1 MSHDLPSH
9 PSLDH
14 LKKQARTRLREL
26 HRTNPGAKLAD
37 AQHLI
42 AQEYGFASWAK
53 LKAYVE
59 MIAQTE
65 RSSSRPAGT
74 QADASDDHG
83 FDRYTARAKQAL
95 FFSRFEAAQLGNSTI
110 EPEHVLLGLVRAGQ
124 GLDSAFFERAQ
135 LTPEQARAELPA
147 RATAPEPLP
156 QSALIPFGAETKR
169 LFASA
174 KDEANRRR
182 HRSIGVV
189 HLLAGIL
196 RAEQSIAASIL
207 ARKGLDLAVIRR
219 DMDHLL
225 NEGSSS
231 ETSRLS
237 LPRAHAP

>member
-1 MSHDLPSH
+1 MMSHDLPSH
-9 PSLDH
+9 PSLEH
-14 LKKQARTRLREL
+14 LKKQARARLREL

-37 AQHLI
+37 AQHLM
-42 AQEYGFASWAK
+42 AKEYGFASWAK

-59 MIAQTE
+59 MIAQ
-65 RSSSRPAGT
+65 SGGSASRPAG

-124 GLDSAFFERAQ
+124 GLAGALFERAQ

-147 RATAPEPLP
+147 RAIAPEALP
-156 QSALIPFGAETKR
+156 QSAIIPFGAETKR

-225 NEGSSS
+225 NEGSS
-231 ETSRLS
+231 
-237 LPRAHAP
+237 

>member
-1 MSHDLPSH
+1 MMSHDLPSR

-26 HRTNPGAKLAD
+26 HGTNPDAKLAD

-42 AQEYGFASWAK
+42 AQDYGFASWAK

-59 MIAQTE
+59 KIAEST
-65 RSSSRPAGT
+65 RLSSTQAGR

-83 FDRYTARAKQAL
+83 FERYTARAKQAL
-95 FFSRFEAAQLGNSTI
+95 FFSRYEAAQLGNSTI

-124 GLDSAFFERAQ
+124 GWAGALFERAQ
-135 LTPEQARAELPA
+135 LTPELARTELPSP
-147 RATAPEPLP
+147 ATAPEALP
-156 QSALIPFGAETKR
+156 QSVIIPFGAETKR
-169 LFASA
+169 IFAGA

-182 HRSIGVV
+182 HRNIGVV

-196 RAEQSIAASIL
+196 RAEPSIAASIL
-207 ARKGLDLAVIRR
+207 ARKGLHLAVIRR

-225 NEGSSS
+225 NEGSS
-231 ETSRLS
+231 
-237 LPRAHAP
+237 